1 MKRLTGCWS
10 VMDEA
15 SAGEPGISAAGQAES
30 GSKLRFKNPELTAV
44 GEKVARLNIAIRS
57 KEADLHK

>member
-1 MKRLTGCWS
+1 
-10 VMDEA
+10 MDEA